1 MELKFSEVA
10 TGYFLIF
17 HFRFQRLNSPDIVV
31 LSSGRK
37 SGLKPS
43 EEYDAVE
50 DNGFPSCS
58 PLEVKALKGKPNAA
72 SDYRSPSRDP
82 PFFNV
87 SSSEAAVHTY
97 GIPSSSLTSTLPAP
111 TKDLGNHQVNGASHG
126 DVLFQWGHR
135 KRSRW
140 LRTEARAS
148 SVAAPAAAEGS
159 ESPAHSR
166 QMVKLQ
172 RRSSAAPAAA
182 AALALPTPCGPYAT
196 RTRPCH
202 PGRDSRASLANRS
215 VEDRSEGRARP
226 EKRSPPE
233 KVLRSPP
240 IAFGSDAADPD
251 PKQLP
256 LASDSKPSTAKERIN
271 LDHFEWPRIQLCL
284 SRKEKEDDFLAMKG
298 TKLPQRPK
306 KRAKNIDRTLQY
318 CFPGMWLSELT
329 RGRYEVREKKCVK
342 KKRRG
347 LKGMESLDSDSE

>member
-1 MELKFSEVA
+1 MDLEIILPLN
-10 TGYFLIF
+10 TM
-17 HFRFQRLNSPDIVV
+17 RFQRLNSPDIVV

-37 SGLKPS
+37 SALKAS
-43 EEYDAVE
+43 EEYDAEE
-50 DNGFPSCS
+50 DNGFPSCT
-58 PLEVKALKGKPNAA
+58 PLEVKSSKAKPNAG

-87 SSSEAAVHTY
+87 SSSEASVHTY
-97 GIPSSSLTSTLPAP
+97 GIPSSSHASTFPAP
-111 TKDLGNHQVNGASHG
+111 TKDLGNHQVNGANHG

-140 LRTEARAS
+140 LRTESRAS

-166 QMVKLQ
+166 QVAKLQ
-172 RRSSAAPAAA
+172 RRSSATPAAA
-182 AALALPTPCGPYAT
+182 ALPPPCGPYAT
-196 RTRPCH
+196 RTRPCQ
-202 PGRDSRASLANRS
+202 PGRESRASLVNRS
-215 VEDRSEGRARP
+215 VEERSEGRARP

-233 KVLRSPP
+233 KALRSTPN
-240 IAFGSDAADPD
+240 AFGSDAVDPD

-256 LASDSKPSTAKERIN
+256 LASDSKPSMAKERIN

-318 CFPGMWLSELT
+318 CFPGMWLSELS
-329 RGRYEVREKKCVK
+329 RGRYEVREKKSVK
-342 KKRRG
+342 KQQQKRRG
-347 LKGMESLDSDSE
+347 LKGMENLDSDSE